1 MRINLQIEYSDG
13 TKRNVMC
20 SAADLVA
27 FEDKFNVSVVKL
39 GEDPRMGYLLYLAW
53 HSEKRTGNTTEDYEK
68 WLDTVETVG
77 DSDVDPKSKA

>member
-1 MRINLQIEYSDG
+1 MRISLQIEYSNG
-13 TKRNVMC
+13 IKRNVIC

-27 FEDKFNVSVVKL
+27 FEDKFNVSVVQL
-39 GEDPRMGYLLYLAW
+39 GNDPRIGYLLYLAW
-53 HSEKRTGNTTEDYEK
+53 HAEKRTGNTDDDYDK